1 MREFKSLQ
9 SGCGVKM
16 DAKTKLGGFTLV
28 ELLVVIAIIGILAAI
43 IVPVAGGAKSTAQK
57 RRALVEM
64 NSIKVSV
71 LRFYDDHHYMPWGD
85 PKDMMTTEKV
95 GADGL
100 TWTGS
105 GSVAQENMM
114 KWLTGDNPMRESY
127 LQIPAKSRQNSAHP
141 MLFTDPW
148 GQEYRVGVDRDM
160 DGRVL
165 LANTDVPG
173 WDGKTVKE
181 KVLVWTPGIPGRNN
195 PLATFDVID

>member
-9 SGCGVKM
+9 SGCSVKTEV
-16 DAKTKLGGFTLV
+16 KSEQSGFTLV

-57 RRALVEM
+57 RRAIVEM

-100 TWTGS
+100 TWAGS
-105 GSVAQENMM
+105 GSSAQENMM

-148 GQEYRVGVDRDM
+148 GQEYRVGLDQNM

-181 KVLVWTPGIPGRNN
+181 KVLVWTPGVPGRNA

>member
-1 MREFKSLQ
+1 
-9 SGCGVKM
+9 
-16 DAKTKLGGFTLV
+16 
-28 ELLVVIAIIGILAAI
+28 
-43 IVPVAGGAKSTAQK
+43 
-57 RRALVEM
+57 
-64 NSIKVSV
+64 
-71 LRFYDDHHYMPWGD
+71 
-85 PKDMMTTEKV
+85 
-95 GADGL
+95 
-100 TWTGS
+100 
-105 GSVAQENMM
+105 M

-148 GQEYRVGVDRDM
+148 GQEYRVGLDRDM

-181 KVLVWTPGIPGRNN
+181 KVLVWTPGVPGRNA